1 MGIKVKAMETGYY
14 GAQRRRPGD
23 VFEIQNENER
33 GSWMGTVDEIMP
45 GETNKVPFTSE
56 VKGTAAGGNIFAPPG
71 GKPAWEEPA
80 SELNVKVT
88 EPTKAPEPVK
98 AKRRTAKSK
107 K

>member
-1 MGIKVKAMETGYY
+1 MGIKVKAMEPGYY

-33 GSWMGTVDEIMP
+33 GSWMGAVDDIVAEK
-45 GETNKVPFTSE
+45 TNKAPFTSE
-56 VKGTAAGGNIFAPPG
+56 IKGTAAGGNIFSPPG

-80 SELNVKVT
+80 SELNI
-88 EPTKAPEPVK
+88 KAPEPKK
-98 AKRRTAKSK
+98 APEAAKSKRRMAKSK